1 MVSAGDGLKLKG
13 VRPKVKDSDNALS
26 FDEDT
31 LQYSR
36 SQGESD
42 DLYSELWHA
51 CAGPLVTVPRVG
63 ERVYFFPQG
72 HMEQVEAYTNQGTS
86 QQMPNYNLPS
96 KILCRVV
103 YVQLKAECDS
113 DEVYAQVTLLPEEKQ
128 DETSVEKETL
138 PPLAPRSHVYSF
150 CKTLTASD
158 TSTHGGF
165 SVLKRHA
172 DECLPALD
180 MSQQPPTQELVAKD
194 LHGVEWRFRHI
205 FRGQPRRHLLTS
217 GWSTFV
223 SLKKLVAGDAFIFL
237 RGENG
242 ELRVG
247 VRRAM
252 RQQKSVS
259 TSVISSHTMQIGVL
273 ATASHA
279 ISTGTMFSVYY
290 RPRTSPSEFIIPY
303 DQYMESIGSG
313 HSIGMR
319 FKMRFE
325 GEEGLEQRFSGT
337 IVGIEDLDPGKWP
350 GSNWRSLKVQWDETC
365 NLARPDRVSPWKI
378 EPFTATSQMPTSLL
392 PRAKKPRPCYLLSP
406 ELSSHNKEGS
416 SKSSMEHLSD
426 HEHLGVLQGQEK
438 VALPRSSANDNKPMN
453 VQQPIASQWICH
465 NQLDLER
472 SLYTIP
478 GEQQYYFPSFLA
490 HTSREER
497 RLVSNVG
504 GFHEWHIPT
513 HKAVADSSLN
523 HLGERS
529 GCKVFGVDLGADPP
543 EPFSQHV
550 ATSCENGLLG
560 VTTAEA
566 SRTTVIE
573 SDVLSEPSMT
583 TKSSASSGS
592 GTSLVKPAKSNC
604 ISTRSCTKVHKQG
617 TALGRS
623 VDLSKF
629 DGYDELMRELDQM
642 FEFKGELV
650 DSSKGWQVIYTDD
663 EGDIMLL
670 GDYPWQEFCSMVQ
683 KIFIYPRE
691 EVSKLDAQSLNPRPG
706 KCIEVL
712 SGDNETT
719 STCGM

>member
-1 MVSAGDGLKLKG
+1 MCGSTGHRPPRRREGLLLPSGPYGAG
-13 VRPKVKDSDNALS
+13 V
-26 FDEDT
+26 FE
-31 LQYSR
+31 
-36 SQGESD
+36 
-42 DLYSELWHA
+42 
-51 CAGPLVTVPRVG
+51 
-63 ERVYFFPQG
+63 
-72 HMEQVEAYTNQGTS
+72 VEAYTNQGTS

-103 YVQLKAECDS
+103 YVQLKAECDT

-128 DETSVEKETL
+128 DETISEKEAL
-138 PPLAPRSHVYSF
+138 PPWAPRSHVYSF

-172 DECLPALD
+172 DDCLPPLD

-247 VRRAM
+247 IRHAM
-252 RQQKSVS
+252 RQLKSAS

-303 DQYMESIGSG
+303 DQYVESLGSNY
-313 HSIGMR
+313 SIGMR
-319 FKMRFE
+319 CRMRFE

-337 IVGIEDLDPGKWP
+337 IVGIEDLDPVKWP
-350 GSNWRSLKVQWDETC
+350 GSKWRSLKVQWDETSSI
-365 NLARPDRVSPWKI
+365 ARPDRVSPWKI
-378 EPFTATSQMPTSLL
+378 EPFTPTSQMPASLL
-392 PRAKKPRPCYLLSP
+392 PRTKKPRPSLLPSP
-406 ELSSHNKEGS
+406 ELSSYSKEGLL
-416 SKSSMEHLSD
+416 KSSTEHLSG
-426 HEHLGVLQGQEK
+426 HEHQGVLQGQEN
-438 VALPRSSANDNKPMN
+438 VALPRSSSNDNEPRIA
-453 VQQPIASQWICH
+453 QQPSASHWIH
-465 NQLDLER
+465 NDQLDLEK
-472 SLYTIP
+472 SLYVITKEP
-478 GEQQYYFPSFLA
+478 HYYFPSYTACRSGEDMRF
-490 HTSREER
+490 
-497 RLVSNVG
+497 VPNVG
-504 GFHEWHIPT
+504 GFHEWQSLM
-513 HKAVADSSLN
+513 HKTVATSSIT
-523 HLGERS
+523 HLGEGS
-529 GCKVFGVDLGADPP
+529 GCKVFGVDLGANPP
-543 EPFSQHV
+543 EPFTLHV
-550 ATSCENGLLG
+550 ATSCENGLSSMA
-560 VTTAEA
+560 TAAA
-566 SRTTVIE
+566 SHTAVIE
-573 SDVLSEPSMT
+573 SDIVSEPSMAS
-583 TKSSASSGS
+583 KSYASSGS
-592 GTSLVKPAKSNC
+592 GTGLEKPAKNNC
-604 ISTRSCTKVHKQG
+604 SSTRSCTKVHKQG

-623 VDLSKF
+623 VDLAKF
-629 DGYDELMRELDQM
+629 DGYDELTLELDRM

-650 DSSKGWQVIYTDD
+650 DPSKGWQVIYTDD

-670 GDYPWQEFCSMVQ
+670 GDYPWPEFCLMVQ
-683 KIFIYPRE
+683 KLFIYPRE
-691 EVSKLDAQSLNPRPG
+691 EVSKLDVQSLIPKPG
-706 KCIEVL
+706 KCIEV